1 MDRVSM
7 TWLMIYELRVDD
19 GEIHFWDSDPTEQI
33 TTKVPIR
40 HEQPVIKSITKGDV
54 KKISIRERLG

>member
-19 GEIHFWDSDPTEQI
+19 GEIHLWDSDPTEQI

-40 HEQPVIKSITKGDV
+40 HGN
-54 KKISIRERLG
+54 L